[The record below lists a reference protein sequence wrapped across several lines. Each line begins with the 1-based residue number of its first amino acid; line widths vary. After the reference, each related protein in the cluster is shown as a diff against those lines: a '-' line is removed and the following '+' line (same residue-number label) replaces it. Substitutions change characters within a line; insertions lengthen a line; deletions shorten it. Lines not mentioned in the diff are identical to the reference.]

1 MNIKNISMIGFKSFM
16 DKLVISFPTG
26 ISAIVGPNGCGKS
39 NIVDA
44 IRWAMGEQSVKQLR
58 GRQMEDI
65 IFNGARD
72 YKPLGMAEV
81 CIIFENG
88 NGSFPPE
95 FAHNSEISVT
105 RRLYRSGE
113 SEYLLNSVPC
123 RLKDIHGTFM
133 DTGLGN
139 RTYSIIGQG
148 QIVSIVEQRPEET
161 RAMLEEAAGITKYKK
176 KVEESRRK
184 ISLTEI
190 NLQRVEDILVEVQ
203 SQMGSLKRQASK
215 AKRFKSIGQEIQRLE
230 LVLNANSYHELEEE
244 SGNRRRSTD
253 GLIQE
258 EIGLSTEF
266 SGIQAVIETMNLEL
280 EEKDQG
286 ISRLRD
292 EYLHLKEGVN
302 KKESALEA
310 MAGEKRMQVELENH
324 LGKEKEDLGRRTG
337 ELQEERG
344 LLIEKIE
351 RMKHTSVNL
360 EDEISLIDKRV
371 KKRRELLK
379 QVKEEYENARARVTS
394 GMSREMSLNQES
406 GYLNKRIGEI
416 TDSRSRL
423 EKEKDDVSSKIESII
438 KASKRKSQTREAL
451 TCKLK
456 DIEGDI
462 IGKRGKYDELDQMRK
477 GIEKGLK
484 LAEGDLNIY
493 QSRLTS
499 LRSLTENF
507 EGYKIGVR
515 TIMNANDL
523 GARREGRIMGL
534 VADIIQVDPKFE
546 QAVEAVLADKL
557 QYIIVER
564 QKDGKEA
571 VDYLKIRAKGRSS
584 FVPLMDLNEK
594 EENRNNNGFP
604 LLRDIVSVTDL
615 YRPLINILLGN
626 AALVE
631 DLDQA
636 ISAWRKN
643 GRDQCLVT
651 PEGDMV
657 ERRGIISGGKLAHR
671 SQGPLA
677 RKREIKELEER
688 VAICKKEVEEL
699 KMRLEEVTLQMEEKK
714 TSLDDLVEEKFECRE
729 KINDLDKAI
738 FRLSHE
744 LDQLEKL
751 SGRISDDLEQKGKEQ
766 TKHKDALG
774 RIESELRLCKEKRE
788 QEEEYLLK
796 KEVELKESEEEFEQ
810 FRNEL
815 ARLKMDYSLSREEGR
830 GLTREIERIDDF
842 TYEARQKLKR
852 IEEDISGGQ
861 KRYQECLKR
870 EEALR
875 EELKG
880 IYGKLGHAEEAV
892 KLAEQE
898 RNHLQGKIRE
908 KEKKSEALRGEI
920 EVLKEKIHTA
930 RMEQSEIGFKMNS
943 LVEMV
948 KEKFNL
954 GLPEIYKE
962 YLKDDYSPFEIR
974 ERLDRQKKLKER
986 LGEVNL
992 TAIQEHEALKERYT
1006 FITGQRED
1014 LRNSIDSLNKA
1025 INKLN
1030 RTSLENFRKTFEEVN
1045 EKLKKV
1051 FPILFNGGTASL
1063 KLIDETKPLESG
1075 VLIEVRP
1082 PGKKLSHMGLLS
1094 GGEKALVA
1102 MAFLF
1107 AIYLIK
1113 PSPFC
1118 LLDEVD
1124 APLDEANID
1133 RFIDLLQ
1140 EIKKHSQI
1148 ILVTHNRRSM
1158 EIVDRL
1164 YGVTMEKAGVSK
1176 IVSVNLQ
1183 GFEKNGSS
1191 PI

>member
-1 MNIKNISMIGFKSFM
+1 MNIKNISIIGFKSFM
-16 DKLVISFPTG
+16 DKLAISFPVG

-39 NIVDA
+39 NMVDA
-44 IRWAMGEQSVKQLR
+44 IRWAMGEQSAKQLR
-58 GRQMEDI
+58 GRQMEDV
-65 IFNGARD
+65 IFNGAGD

-113 SEYLLNSVPC
+113 SEYLLNNVPC
-123 RLKDIHGTFM
+123 RLKDIQETFM

-148 QIVSIVEQRPEET
+148 QISTIIEQKPEET
-161 RAMLEEAAGITKYKK
+161 RTMLEEAAGITKYKK

-184 ISLTEI
+184 IELTEG
-190 NLQRVEDILVEVQ
+190 NLRRVEDILLEVQ
-203 SQMGSLKRQASK
+203 RQMGSLKRQAAK
-215 AKRFKSIGQEIQRLE
+215 AKRFKSIGQEIKRLE
-230 LVLNANSYHELEEE
+230 LILNSNSYHELKEE
-244 SGNRRRSTD
+244 SGNRMRSTD

-258 EIGLSTEF
+258 EIGLSTAF
-266 SGIQAVIETMNLEL
+266 SGIQAMTETMNLDL
-280 EEKDQG
+280 EEKDKG
-286 ISRLRD
+286 ISRLRE
-292 EYLHLKEGVN
+292 EYFNLKDGVN

-310 MAGEKRMQVELENH
+310 IAGEKRTQVELENH
-324 LGKEKEDLGRRTG
+324 LRKEKEDLGRRLK

-351 RMKHTSVNL
+351 KMKHTSANL
-360 EDEISLIDKRV
+360 QDEISLIDKRV
-371 KKRRELLK
+371 KKRRELLE
-379 QVKEEYENARARVTS
+379 QVKEEYEEARIRVNS

-406 GYLNKRIGEI
+406 GYLNTRIGEI
-416 TDSRSRL
+416 TDSSSRL
-423 EKEKDDVSSKIESII
+423 EKEKDDVSSKIESIV
-438 KASKRKSQTREAL
+438 KASERKSQTREAL

-456 DIEGDI
+456 DIEEDI
-462 IGKRGKYDELDQMRK
+462 IGEKKKYDELNQMRN
-477 GIEKGLK
+477 GIENDLK
-484 LAEGDLNIY
+484 SAESDLNIY
-493 QSRLTS
+493 KSRLTS

-515 TIMNANDL
+515 TIMNASDL
-523 GARREGRIMGL
+523 DARREGRIMGL
-534 VADIIQVDPKFE
+534 VADIIQVEPEFE
-546 QAVEAVLADKL
+546 QAVEAALADKL

-571 VDYLKIRAKGRSS
+571 VDYLKLRSKGRGS
-584 FVPLMDLNEK
+584 FVPLMDLNWK
-594 EENRNNNGFP
+594 EENVNNNGFP
-604 LLRDIVSVTDL
+604 LLRDIVSVTDS
-615 YRPLINILLGN
+615 YRPLINTLLGDT
-626 AALVE
+626 ALVE

-636 ISAWRKN
+636 ISAWREN
-643 GRDQCLVT
+643 GRNQCLVT

-657 ERRGIISGGKLAHR
+657 GREGIISGGKLAHR
-671 SQGPLA
+671 SQGLLA
-677 RKREIKELEER
+677 RKREIKELREM
-688 VAICKKEVEEL
+688 VARCNKEVEKL
-699 KMRLEEVTLQMEEKK
+699 KMKLEKISLNMEEKK
-714 TSLDDLVEEKFECRE
+714 ISLDGFMEEKFECQE
-729 KINDLDKAI
+729 KVNDLDKTI
-738 FRLSHE
+738 FRIGHE

-751 SGRISDDLEQKGKEQ
+751 SRRISDDFEQKGKEQ
-766 TKHKDALG
+766 TKHKDALSK
-774 RIESELRLCKEKRE
+774 IESELRLCKEKRE
-788 QEEEYLLK
+788 QEEEYLLG

-810 FRNEL
+810 FRNEQ
-815 ARLKMDYSLSREEGR
+815 AKLKMDYNLSREEER
-830 GLTREIERIDDF
+830 GLSRERERIDDF
-842 TYEARQKLKR
+842 TYEAGQKLKK

-861 KRYQECLKR
+861 ERYQECLKR
-870 EEALR
+870 EEALQ

-880 IYGKLGHAEEAV
+880 VYEKLGQAEEAV
-892 KLAEQE
+892 RLAEQE
-898 RNHLQGKIRE
+898 RDHLKSKIRE
-908 KEKKSEALRGEI
+908 EENRGEVLRGEI
-920 EVLKEKIHTA
+920 EVLKEKIHRA
-930 RMEQSEIGFKMNS
+930 QMEQSEIGFKMDG
-943 LVEMV
+943 LVEIV

-974 ERLDRQKKLKER
+974 ERLDHQKKLKER

-1006 FITGQRED
+1006 FIVGQKED
-1014 LRNSIDSLNKA
+1014 LLNSIDSLNKA

-1030 RTSLENFRKTFEEVN
+1030 RTSLENFKKTFEEVDK
-1045 EKLKKV
+1045 KLKKI

-1063 KLIDETKPLESG
+1063 KLIDETRPLESG
-1075 VLIEVRP
+1075 VLVEVRP

-1102 MAFLF
+1102 MALLF

-1133 RFIDLLQ
+1133 RFTDLLQ
-1140 EIKKHSQI
+1140 EIKKYSQI
-1148 ILVTHNRRSM
+1148 ILVTHNKRSM

-1164 YGVTMEKAGVSK
+1164 YGVTMEKVGVSK

-1183 GFEKNGSS
+1183 GFEKN
-1191 PI
+1191 

>member
-1 MNIKNISMIGFKSFM
+1 MNIKNISIIGFKSFM
-16 DKLVISFPTG
+16 DKLAISFPVG

-39 NIVDA
+39 NMVDA
-44 IRWAMGEQSVKQLR
+44 IRWAMGEQSAKQLR
-58 GRQMEDI
+58 GRQMEDV
-65 IFNGARD
+65 IFNGAGD

-113 SEYLLNSVPC
+113 SEYLLNNVPC
-123 RLKDIHGTFM
+123 RLKDIQETFM

-148 QIVSIVEQRPEET
+148 QISTIIEQKPEET
-161 RAMLEEAAGITKYKK
+161 RTMLEEAAGITKYKK

-184 ISLTEI
+184 IELTEG
-190 NLQRVEDILVEVQ
+190 NLRRVEDILLEVQ
-203 SQMGSLKRQASK
+203 RQMGSLKRQAAK
-215 AKRFKSIGQEIQRLE
+215 AKRFKSIGQEIKRLE
-230 LVLNANSYHELEEE
+230 LILNSNSYHELKEE
-244 SGNRRRSTD
+244 SGNRMRSTD

-258 EIGLSTEF
+258 EIGLSTAF
-266 SGIQAVIETMNLEL
+266 SGIQAMTETMNLDL
-280 EEKDQG
+280 EEKDKG
-286 ISRLRD
+286 ISRLRE
-292 EYLHLKEGVN
+292 EYFNLKDGVN

-310 MAGEKRMQVELENH
+310 IAGEKRTQVELENH
-324 LGKEKEDLGRRTG
+324 LRKEKEDLGRRLK

-351 RMKHTSVNL
+351 KMKHTSANL
-360 EDEISLIDKRV
+360 QDEISLIDKRV
-371 KKRRELLK
+371 KKRRELLE
-379 QVKEEYENARARVTS
+379 QVKEEYEEARIRVNS

-406 GYLNKRIGEI
+406 GYLNTRIGEI
-416 TDSRSRL
+416 TDSSSRL
-423 EKEKDDVSSKIESII
+423 EKEKDDVSSKIESIV
-438 KASKRKSQTREAL
+438 KASERKSQTREAL

-456 DIEGDI
+456 DIEEDI
-462 IGKRGKYDELDQMRK
+462 IGEKKKYDELNQMRN
-477 GIEKGLK
+477 GIENDLK
-484 LAEGDLNIY
+484 SAESDLNIY
-493 QSRLTS
+493 KSRLTS

-515 TIMNANDL
+515 TIMNASDL
-523 GARREGRIMGL
+523 DARREGRIMGL
-534 VADIIQVDPKFE
+534 VADIIQVEPEFE
-546 QAVEAVLADKL
+546 QAVEAALADKL

-571 VDYLKIRAKGRSS
+571 VDYLKLRSKGRGS
-584 FVPLMDLNEK
+584 FVPLMDLNWK
-594 EENRNNNGFP
+594 EENVNNNGFP
-604 LLRDIVSVTDL
+604 LLRDIVSVTDS
-615 YRPLINILLGN
+615 YRPLINTLLGDT
-626 AALVE
+626 ALVE

-636 ISAWRKN
+636 ISAWREN
-643 GRDQCLVT
+643 GRNQCLVT

-657 ERRGIISGGKLAHR
+657 GREGIISGGKLAHR
-671 SQGPLA
+671 SQGLLA
-677 RKREIKELEER
+677 RKREIKELREM
-688 VAICKKEVEEL
+688 VARCNKEVEKL
-699 KMRLEEVTLQMEEKK
+699 KMKLEKISLNMEEKK
-714 TSLDDLVEEKFECRE
+714 ISLDGFMEEKFECQE
-729 KINDLDKAI
+729 KVNDLDKTI
-738 FRLSHE
+738 FRIGHE

-751 SGRISDDLEQKGKEQ
+751 SRRISDDFEQKGKEQ
-766 TKHKDALG
+766 TKHKDALSK
-774 RIESELRLCKEKRE
+774 IESELRLCKEKRE
-788 QEEEYLLK
+788 QEEEYLLG

-810 FRNEL
+810 FRNEQ
-815 ARLKMDYSLSREEGR
+815 AKLKMDYNLSREEER
-830 GLTREIERIDDF
+830 GLSRERERIDDF
-842 TYEARQKLKR
+842 TYEAGQKLKK

-861 KRYQECLKR
+861 ERYQECQKR
-870 EEALR
+870 EEVLR

-880 IYGKLGHAEEAV
+880 VYEKLGQAEEAV
-892 KLAEQE
+892 RLAEQE
-898 RNHLQGKIRE
+898 RDHLKSKIRE
-908 KEKKSEALRGEI
+908 EENRGEVLRGEI
-920 EVLKEKIHTA
+920 EVLKEKIHRA
-930 RMEQSEIGFKMNS
+930 QMEQSEIGFKMDG
-943 LVEMV
+943 LVEIV

-974 ERLDRQKKLKER
+974 ERLDHQKKLKER

-1006 FITGQRED
+1006 FIVGQKED
-1014 LRNSIDSLNKA
+1014 LLNSIDSLNKA

-1030 RTSLENFRKTFEEVN
+1030 RTSLENFKKTFEEVDK
-1045 EKLKKV
+1045 KLKKI

-1063 KLIDETKPLESG
+1063 KLIDETRPLESG
-1075 VLIEVRP
+1075 VLVEVRP

-1102 MAFLF
+1102 MALLF

-1133 RFIDLLQ
+1133 RFTDLLQ
-1140 EIKKHSQI
+1140 EIKKYSQI
-1148 ILVTHNRRSM
+1148 ILVTHNKRSM

-1164 YGVTMEKAGVSK
+1164 YGVTMEKVGVSK

-1183 GFEKNGSS
+1183 GFEKN
-1191 PI
+1191 